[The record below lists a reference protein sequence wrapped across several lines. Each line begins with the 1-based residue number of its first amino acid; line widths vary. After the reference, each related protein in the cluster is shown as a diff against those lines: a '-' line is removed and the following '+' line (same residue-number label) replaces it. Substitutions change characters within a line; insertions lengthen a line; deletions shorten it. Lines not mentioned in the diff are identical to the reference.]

1 MEPDRWLGIELR
13 HFLALEAVARTGS
26 FGKAAISL
34 GYTQSAV
41 SQQIATL
48 ERIVGQRL
56 VERPGGPKP
65 VSLTEAG
72 RLLLTHADAIA
83 ARVAAAQA
91 DLTALEDGQV
101 GTLRVGVFQSVGQRI
116 LPDVMRRF
124 LEAWPQVDVSLTES
138 ADDTE
143 LLALVERGELD
154 LTFSDLPLVEGPF
167 ESVELMRD
175 PYVLVVPA
183 DSPLLERPSPP
194 TYREIAEHDLIG
206 HKHCRTLAKIEA
218 GFGRP
223 VRFVFRSDHNQT
235 VQALVAAGVGL
246 ALVPQLT
253 MDPEDEST
261 ALIELPK
268 IPPRVIAVAWHRDRY
283 RTPAARAFVETA
295 QQVSAE
301 LEREA
306 PLSRLTSS
314 TRPEVSAGE
323 AALTGGELTR
333 VRTLQRPRAR
343 GSKHPPTASLIEVR
357 GSARARSREAAYL
370 TNLRKRSFAG

>member
-56 VERPGGPKP
+56 VERPGGPKA

-91 DLTALEDGQV
+91 DLTALEDGQA

-124 LEAWPQVDVSLTES
+124 LEAWPQLDVSLTES

-143 LLALVERGELD
+143 LLSLVERGELD
-154 LTFSDLPLVEGPF
+154 LTFSDMPLTEGPF
-167 ESVELMRD
+167 DSVELMRD

-183 DSPLLERPSPP
+183 DSPLLERASPP
-194 TYREIAEHDLIG
+194 THREIAEHDLIG

-218 GFGRP
+218 GFGHP

-268 IPPRVIAVAWHRDRY
+268 ISPRIIALAWHRDRY
-283 RTPAARAFVETA
+283 RTPAAHAFVETA

-301 LEREA
+301 LEREV
-306 PLSRLTSS
+306 L
-314 TRPEVSAGE
+314 
-323 AALTGGELTR
+323 AA
-333 VRTLQRPRAR
+333 
-343 GSKHPPTASLIEVR
+343 
-357 GSARARSREAAYL
+357 
-370 TNLRKRSFAG
+370 

>member
-26 FGKAAISL
+26 FGKAATSL

-116 LPDVMRRF
+116 LPEVMRRF
-124 LEAWPQVDVSLTES
+124 LEAWPEVDVSLTES

-143 LLALVERGELD
+143 LLALVERGDLD
-154 LTFSDLPLVEGPF
+154 LTFSDLPLTEGPF

-183 DSPLLERPSPP
+183 DSPFRDRTSPP
-194 TYREIAEHDLIG
+194 THREIAEHDLIG

-253 MDPEDEST
+253 MDAEDEST

-295 QQVSAE
+295 QNVSQE

-306 PLSRLTSS
+306 I
-314 TRPEVSAGE
+314 
-323 AALTGGELTR
+323 AA
-333 VRTLQRPRAR
+333 
-343 GSKHPPTASLIEVR
+343 
-357 GSARARSREAAYL
+357 
-370 TNLRKRSFAG
+370 

>member
-13 HFLALEAVARTGS
+13 HFLALEAVARMGS
-26 FGKAAISL
+26 FGKAAASL

-56 VERPGGPKP
+56 LERPGGPKS

-124 LEAWPQVDVSLTES
+124 IEAWPQLDVSLTES

-167 ESVELMRD
+167 DSVELMRD
-175 PYVLVVPA
+175 PYVLVVPSG
-183 DSPLLERPSPP
+183 SPLLDRASPP

-268 IPPRVIAVAWHRDRY
+268 IPPRIIALAWHRDRY
-283 RTPAARAFVETA
+283 RTPAAHAFVETA

-301 LEREA
+301 LEREV
-306 PLSRLTSS
+306 L
-314 TRPEVSAGE
+314 
-323 AALTGGELTR
+323 AA
-333 VRTLQRPRAR
+333 
-343 GSKHPPTASLIEVR
+343 
-357 GSARARSREAAYL
+357 
-370 TNLRKRSFAG
+370 

>member
-91 DLTALEDGQV
+91 DLTALEDGQA
-101 GTLRVGVFQSVGQRI
+101 GTLRVGVFQSVGQRV
-116 LPDVMRRF
+116 LPEVMRRF
-124 LEAWPQVDVSLTES
+124 LEAWPQLDVTLTES

-154 LTFSDLPLVEGPF
+154 LTFSDLPLTDGPF
-167 ESVELMRD
+167 DCVELMRD

-183 DSPLLERPSPP
+183 GSPLLDRTSPP
-194 TYREIAEHDLIG
+194 SYREIAEHDLIG

-268 IPPRVIAVAWHRDRY
+268 IPPRVIALAWHRDRY
-283 RTPAARAFVETA
+283 RTPAAHAFVETA
-295 QQVSAE
+295 QAVSAE

-306 PLSRLTSS
+306 I
-314 TRPEVSAGE
+314 
-323 AALTGGELTR
+323 AA
-333 VRTLQRPRAR
+333 
-343 GSKHPPTASLIEVR
+343 
-357 GSARARSREAAYL
+357 
-370 TNLRKRSFAG
+370 